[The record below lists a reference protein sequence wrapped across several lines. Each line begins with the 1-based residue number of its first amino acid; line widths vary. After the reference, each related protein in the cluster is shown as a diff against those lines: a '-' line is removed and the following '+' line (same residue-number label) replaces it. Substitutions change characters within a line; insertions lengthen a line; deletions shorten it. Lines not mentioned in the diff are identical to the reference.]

1 MCAGFGQQTCS
12 QGEITRGTLHLLA
25 NCYNTENRN
34 CKTFAHIYI
43 IRQIAQGVKFACRA
57 YKALNCHAGSIHAD
71 SIFNFYAHIAK
82 AHVVL
87 EYAGVSSTAQ
97 SNSLVMVSGNAGAQ
111 CASCCHQAICIL
123 HQRRNRQIKTF
134 QTCGRAHNI
143 TMVKSQHNSAAVISK
158 NLSQTRLHAPA
169 CRCVS
174 LYRERTLRRS
184 NADAIIFC
192 QYITF
197 FICHI
202 QSPA

>member
-12 QGEITRGTLHLLA
+12 QREITCGTLHLLA

-43 IRQIAQGVKFACRA
+43 IRQIAQRVKLARRA
-57 YKALNCHAGSIHAD
+57 YKALNCHAGSIHAN
-71 SIFNFYAHIAK
+71 SIFNFNADIAK
-82 AHVVL
+82 AHIVL
-87 EYAGVSSTAQ
+87 EHTGVSSAAQ
-97 SNSLVMVSGNAGAQ
+97 SNSLVMVSGNAGTQ
-111 CASCCHQAICIL
+111 CASCCHQAIRIL
-123 HQRRNRQIKTF
+123 HQRRNCQIKTF
-134 QTCGRAHNI
+134 QACGRTHDI
-143 TMVKSQHNSAAVISK
+143 TMIKSQHNSAAVISK

-169 CRCVS
+169 CGCVP